1 MIKAIAV
8 DDEPMALKVIEHF
21 CERVDFIRL
30 EKSFT
35 RPLDALKHLN
45 KFPADLLFLDIN
57 MPQLNGIEFYKS
69 LKQNT
74 MVIFMTTS
82 AEHAIEGFNL
92 NAVDY
97 LLKPYTEER
106 FLQAAGKAR
115 EFYNYQT
122 NSSKSQEDNFFFVRA
137 DYSLVKISVP
147 NILYIEALDDYLKIH
162 LQNEKTVVAR
172 MTMKGILEKLPSKE
186 FIRVHRSFIVP
197 LGRVKSVRNK
207 MISLENQS
215 IPLGNTYEEE
225 FNKVFKGNT

>member
-8 DDEPMALKVIEHF
+8 DDEPVALKVIEHF
-21 CERVDFIRL
+21 CENVDFIKL

-35 RPLDALKHLN
+35 RPVDALKHLN
-45 KFPADLLFLDIN
+45 KFPSDLLFLDIN

-74 MVIFMTTS
+74 MVIFTTTS

-97 LLKPYTEER
+97 LLKPYTRER
-106 FLQAAGKAR
+106 FLQAVNKAR
-115 EFYNYQT
+115 EFYNYQA

-137 DYSLVKISVP
+137 DYSLVKISIP

-162 LQNEKTVVAR
+162 IQNEKTVVAR
-172 MTMKGILEKLPSKE
+172 MTMKGILEKLPSRD

-197 LGRVKSVRNK
+197 LSRVKSVRNK
-207 MISLENQS
+207 MISVENQS

-225 FNKVFKGNT
+225 FNKAFKGNA

>member
-21 CERVDFIRL
+21 CNSVDFIKL

-35 RPLDALKHLN
+35 KPVDALKHLN

-57 MPQLNGIEFYKS
+57 MPQLNGIDFYKS

-74 MVIFMTTS
+74 MVIFTTTS
-82 AEHAIEGFNL
+82 VEHAIEGFNL

-97 LLKPYTEER
+97 LHKPYTEER
-106 FLQAAGKAR
+106 FLQAVNKAR
-115 EFYNYQT
+115 EFYSYQT
-122 NSSKSQEDNFFFVRA
+122 NISKNQEDHFFFVRA
-137 DYSLVKISVP
+137 DYSLVKISIP

-162 LQNEKTVVAR
+162 LHNEKTVVAR
-172 MTMKGILEKLPSKE
+172 MTMKGILGKLPSRE
-186 FIRVHRSFIVP
+186 FVRVHRSFIVP

-207 MISLENQS
+207 MISIENQS

-225 FNKVFKGNT
+225 FTRVFKGNA